1 MPSRPASGKILRLE
15 LENFKSYK
23 GHQIIGP
30 FYDFTAIIGPNGA
43 GKSNLMDAISFVLGV
58 RTGQLRGAQ
67 LRDLIYAFDD
77 REKEQ
82 RGRRAHVMLVYQL
95 PDGSEIEFTRSI
107 TTAGGSE
114 YRIGDRVVNW
124 DEYNAKLSSGDLIYS
139 RVVSA
144 KWHFWCRGD
153 VESIA
158 SKNPKELTALI
169 EHICGSEEYKRLY
182 EELEVKKAEADEKA
196 VLANQ
201 KKKTISGEKKQK
213 KLQKEEA
220 EKHLKLQEQLKSL
233 KQEHYLWQLLN
244 IERDIEKADED
255 LEVEKSSLREILH
268 ELDNYEAE
276 ARKKNKE
283 QAGYLKE
290 IQQCERRIAEKQNRL
305 DNIESLKATKLV
317 LRIRIGLIL
326 LIDPYRPDIR
336 AMDKQSELVRLK
348 EEITR
353 LTSKLKSTSKELS
366 KKKEEKRRH
375 LDEVEKLENDLRD
388 VTKQLEELR
397 EKSQDAGGKLQLVD
411 SELETYHQI
420 KEEAGMKTAKLK
432 DEKEVLDRQQN
443 ADIEAQKNLEE
454 NIQQLE
460 NRKQELELQ
469 EKQMQ
474 TRLKKILDAVGKHKE
489 DLTRVRK
496 EQREMKDKLVD
507 SRRKYDMLK
516 AKISDLDNQLREL
529 KADRHEN
536 ERDARLSQAV
546 ETLKRL
552 FPGVHGRMTD
562 LCRPTQKKYNLA
574 VTVAMGRFMDAV
586 VVEDEHTGKECI
598 KFTCL
603 QYLKEQR
610 LPPQTFIPL
619 QSVRVKPVIEKLRTL
634 GGTAKLIFDVIHH
647 RFDRVLEKAILFAVG
662 NTLVCDDL
670 DEAKHLS
677 WSGQRFKVVTTDGIL
692 LTKSGTMTGG
702 TSGGMEARSHKWDD
716 KKIEGLKKKKE
727 DLETELEKLGSIREM
742 QLKESEASG
751 KISGLEKK
759 IQYTEIEKK
768 SIEDKLNKLKVE
780 KRNIEDEIDRVK
792 PELQKLENVIT
803 TRTSKILT
811 LEKRINDIVDRIY
824 KKFSESVGVKNI
836 REYEENHL
844 KAIEQIAA
852 ERFNLH
858 NQQSKLK
865 YQLEYEKRRDVG
877 SRIAKL
883 ESTISNLKN
892 ALKEVEKKQNELK
905 SALETANAE
914 IEDFKEEVQEWK
926 SKAEECEKDIQAW
939 KKKISAATSNIT
951 KHNRQIKSKET
962 LIEQLKLRKQE
973 ILEKCELEQIQI
985 PTVADPM
992 DADSS
997 SAEPVCDFS
1006 TLSRSLQ
1013 QKSKPSE
1020 REKIEAEFT
1029 QKITSLISEIGRSTP
1044 NLKALDQYE
1053 AVLEKERAATKEW
1066 EAARDE
1072 QNRVTAEYNKVESRH
1087 ELFMEAFNH
1096 ISGNIDKIY
1105 NELTKSNTHSVGGV
1119 SSTHA
1124 VGGTAY
1130 LNLENPDEPYLY
1142 GIKYSAMPPTKRYR
1156 DMSQLSGGEKT
1167 VAALALL
1174 FSIHRMSIQKLLIIR
1189 VSLMFI
1195 LGFLQFQAVTFFI
1208 LDEVD
1213 AALDNLNVAKVASF
1227 IRSKSCGGARLD
1239 HFGYGFQSIV
1249 ISLKDNF
1256 YDKAEALVGVYRD
1269 SDRGLSF
1276 ALRGAT
1282 WQQGQCRISRI
1293 NAQEPTRR
1301 IQAEGGVSEFW
1312 DHNNDEFQCAG
1323 VSIHRHRLQPR
1334 ALMLPAYHNAPIL
1347 AYVQQGRGMYGVLVS
1362 GCPETFESSQQ
1373 QFEEGKGEQRFRDRH
1388 QKIGL
1393 FREGDILAFPAGAAH
1408 WAYNNGDQELI
1419 VVVLQDNSNNANQ
1432 LDPNPRSFFL
1442 AGNPGGRGQEQQE
1455 YGPQFGPKRG
1465 EHQFGNVFR
1474 GFDVQLLREV
1484 FGVDEQTARSLQGEN
1499 DQRGHIITVARGLQR
1514 QDERKHRQTLTRRHL
1529 QPTCRAVLHHQQPHP
1544 PNSQL
1549 PPAQRRPGSSVQER
1563 NNGATLVRKRPQ
1575 RNLRDPRRVR
1585 HADSEHNGQAVFDGR
1600 VREGQVV
1607 VVPQNFRVV
1616 KRAGEQGC
1624 EGSLTQRQRLNQT
1637 ERQDLSVE
1645 RAAGGR
1651 DRECLSDIK
1660 GGGGEA

>member
-1 MPSRPASGKILRLE
+1 MPSLPASGKILRLE

-124 DEYNAKLSSGDLIYS
+124 DEYNAKLRSLGILVKA
-139 RVVSA
+139 RNFLV
-144 KWHFWCRGD
+144 FQGD

-255 LEVEKSSLREILH
+255 LEVEKNGLREILH

-290 IQQCERRIAEKQNRL
+290 IQLCQRRIAEKQNRL
-305 DNIESLKATKLV
+305 DN
-317 LRIRIGLIL
+317 
-326 LIDPYRPDIR
+326 
-336 AMDKQSELVRLK
+336 QSELVRLK

-375 LDEVEKLENDLRD
+375 LDEVVKLENDLRD

-598 KFTCL
+598 K
-603 QYLKEQR
+603 YLKEQR

-634 GGTAKLIFDVIHH
+634 GGTAKLVFDVIQ
-647 RFDRVLEKAILFAVG
+647 FDRVLEKAILFAVG

-803 TRTSKILT
+803 TRSSKILS

-865 YQLEYEKRRDVG
+865 YQLEYEKKRDVG

-883 ESTISNLKN
+883 ESTIANLKN

-914 IEDFKEEVQEWK
+914 IEDLKEEVQEWK

-973 ILEKCELEQIQI
+973 ILEKCEMEQIQI
-985 PTVADPM
+985 PTLADPM
-992 DADSS
+992 DADSL
-997 SAEPVCDFS
+997 SAEPVFDFS

-1020 REKIEAEFT
+1020 REKIEAEFS

-1072 QNRVTAEYNKVESRH
+1072 QNGVTAEYNKVKQMRH

-1105 NELTKSNTHSVGGV
+1105 NELTKSNTHSVGGM

-1174 FSIHRMSIQKLLIIR
+1174 FSIHSFRPSP
-1189 VSLMFI
+1189 
-1195 LGFLQFQAVTFFI
+1195 FFI

-1239 HFGYGFQSIV
+1239 RFGSGFQSIV

-1269 SDRGLSF
+1269 SDRG
-1276 ALRGAT
+1276 
-1282 WQQGQCRISRI
+1282 CSR
-1293 NAQEPTRR
+1293 
-1301 IQAEGGVSEFW
+1301 
-1312 DHNNDEFQCAG
+1312 
-1323 VSIHRHRLQPR
+1323 
-1334 ALMLPAYHNAPIL
+1334 
-1347 AYVQQGRGMYGVLVS
+1347 
-1362 GCPETFESSQQ
+1362 
-1373 QFEEGKGEQRFRDRH
+1373 
-1388 QKIGL
+1388 
-1393 FREGDILAFPAGAAH
+1393 
-1408 WAYNNGDQELI
+1408 
-1419 VVVLQDNSNNANQ
+1419 
-1432 LDPNPRSFFL
+1432 
-1442 AGNPGGRGQEQQE
+1442 
-1455 YGPQFGPKRG
+1455 
-1465 EHQFGNVFR
+1465 
-1474 GFDVQLLREV
+1474 
-1484 FGVDEQTARSLQGEN
+1484 
-1499 DQRGHIITVARGLQR
+1499 
-1514 QDERKHRQTLTRRHL
+1514 TLT
-1529 QPTCRAVLHHQQPHP
+1529 
-1544 PNSQL
+1544 
-1549 PPAQRRPGSSVQER
+1549 
-1563 NNGATLVRKRPQ
+1563 
-1575 RNLRDPRRVR
+1575 
-1585 HADSEHNGQAVFDGR
+1585 FDLTKY
-1600 VREGQVV
+1600 RE
-1607 VVPQNFRVV
+1607 
-1616 KRAGEQGC
+1616 
-1624 EGSLTQRQRLNQT
+1624 S
-1637 ERQDLSVE
+1637 
-1645 RAAGGR
+1645 
-1651 DRECLSDIK
+1651 
-1660 GGGGEA
+1660 

>member
-67 LRDLIYAFDD
+67 LRDLIYA
-77 REKEQ
+77 
-82 RGRRAHVMLVYQL
+82 L
-95 PDGSEIEFTRSI
+95 
-107 TTAGGSE
+107 TTAKRSRGDVERTE

-124 DEYNAKLSSGDLIYS
+124 DEYNAKLRSLGILVKA
-139 RVVSA
+139 RNFLV
-144 KWHFWCRGD
+144 FQGD

-169 EHICGSEEYKRLY
+169 EHICGSEEYKRRY

-305 DNIESLKATKLV
+305 DN
-317 LRIRIGLIL
+317 
-326 LIDPYRPDIR
+326 
-336 AMDKQSELVRLK
+336 QSELVRLK

-634 GGTAKLIFDVIHH
+634 GGTAKLVFDVIHFLQLSLSFFYQWFTLSLYE
-647 RFDRVLEKAILFAVG
+647 RVKDSTRVLEKAILFAVG

-811 LEKRINDIVDRIY
+811 LEKRINELLI
-824 KKFSESVGVKNI
+824 
-836 REYEENHL
+836 
-844 KAIEQIAA
+844 
-852 ERFNLH
+852 
-858 NQQSKLK
+858 
-865 YQLEYEKRRDVG
+865 
-877 SRIAKL
+877 
-883 ESTISNLKN
+883 ESTRN
-892 ALKEVEKKQNELK
+892 
-905 SALETANAE
+905 SA
-914 IEDFKEEVQEWK
+914 
-926 SKAEECEKDIQAW
+926 
-939 KKKISAATSNIT
+939 
-951 KHNRQIKSKET
+951 
-962 LIEQLKLRKQE
+962 
-973 ILEKCELEQIQI
+973 
-985 PTVADPM
+985 
-992 DADSS
+992 
-997 SAEPVCDFS
+997 
-1006 TLSRSLQ
+1006 SL
-1013 QKSKPSE
+1013 
-1020 REKIEAEFT
+1020 
-1029 QKITSLISEIGRSTP
+1029 
-1044 NLKALDQYE
+1044 
-1053 AVLEKERAATKEW
+1053 
-1066 EAARDE
+1066 
-1072 QNRVTAEYNKVESRH
+1072 
-1087 ELFMEAFNH
+1087 
-1096 ISGNIDKIY
+1096 
-1105 NELTKSNTHSVGGV
+1105 
-1119 SSTHA
+1119 
-1124 VGGTAY
+1124 
-1130 LNLENPDEPYLY
+1130 
-1142 GIKYSAMPPTKRYR
+1142 
-1156 DMSQLSGGEKT
+1156 
-1167 VAALALL
+1167 
-1174 FSIHRMSIQKLLIIR
+1174 
-1189 VSLMFI
+1189 
-1195 LGFLQFQAVTFFI
+1195 
-1208 LDEVD
+1208 
-1213 AALDNLNVAKVASF
+1213 
-1227 IRSKSCGGARLD
+1227 
-1239 HFGYGFQSIV
+1239 
-1249 ISLKDNF
+1249 
-1256 YDKAEALVGVYRD
+1256 LV
-1269 SDRGLSF
+1269 
-1276 ALRGAT
+1276 
-1282 WQQGQCRISRI
+1282 
-1293 NAQEPTRR
+1293 
-1301 IQAEGGVSEFW
+1301 
-1312 DHNNDEFQCAG
+1312 
-1323 VSIHRHRLQPR
+1323 
-1334 ALMLPAYHNAPIL
+1334 
-1347 AYVQQGRGMYGVLVS
+1347 
-1362 GCPETFESSQQ
+1362 
-1373 QFEEGKGEQRFRDRH
+1373 
-1388 QKIGL
+1388 
-1393 FREGDILAFPAGAAH
+1393 
-1408 WAYNNGDQELI
+1408 
-1419 VVVLQDNSNNANQ
+1419 
-1432 LDPNPRSFFL
+1432 
-1442 AGNPGGRGQEQQE
+1442 
-1455 YGPQFGPKRG
+1455 
-1465 EHQFGNVFR
+1465 
-1474 GFDVQLLREV
+1474 
-1484 FGVDEQTARSLQGEN
+1484 
-1499 DQRGHIITVARGLQR
+1499 
-1514 QDERKHRQTLTRRHL
+1514 
-1529 QPTCRAVLHHQQPHP
+1529 
-1544 PNSQL
+1544 
-1549 PPAQRRPGSSVQER
+1549 
-1563 NNGATLVRKRPQ
+1563 
-1575 RNLRDPRRVR
+1575 
-1585 HADSEHNGQAVFDGR
+1585 
-1600 VREGQVV
+1600 
-1607 VVPQNFRVV
+1607 
-1616 KRAGEQGC
+1616 
-1624 EGSLTQRQRLNQT
+1624 
-1637 ERQDLSVE
+1637 
-1645 RAAGGR
+1645 
-1651 DRECLSDIK
+1651 
-1660 GGGGEA
+1660 